1 MKPAFLSKKEHMAK
15 AKNVLGEE
23 LQSCS
28 NDPITGFYR
37 NGCCDTGEGD
47 YGLHLVCAVMTDEF
61 LEFSR
66 KAGNDLSTPMPAYE
80 FPGLQAGDRWCLCVT
95 RWKEAFDAGCAPQ
108 VVLEATHVSA
118 LEWVNLADLKAH
130 AVK

>member
-1 MKPAFLSKKEHMAK
+1 MAK
-15 AKNVLGEE
+15 AKNILGTE

-28 NDPITGFYR
+28 TNPVTGFYR

-66 KAGNDLSTPMPAYE
+66 NAGNDLSTPMPAYE
-80 FPGLQAGDRWCLCVT
+80 FPGLKAGDRWCLCVT

-130 AVK
+130 QANES